1 MQKAGSAL
9 PVVTNDDAVPIVEAD
24 EDTLPGNNTRALES
38 GQLIVVATPIGNLG
52 DFSQRAIEA
61 LSSSHVIACE
71 DTRHSRRLL
80 DHHGISVPLVS
91 FHQHNEAGRTA
102 QLIER
107 LQAGDRVAVVSDA
120 GMPSVSDP
128 GARLVNA
135 CQNHGIPL
143 TVIPGPSAVINALT
157 GSGFPADAFTFL
169 GFLPTKKGQRRAA
182 IDAAVAREHTT
193 LFFDSPHR
201 IVDSLQMIA
210 DASPDRLVC
219 VARELTKK
227 FEEFR
232 RGPASEIASHFA
244 CKPPK
249 GEITLVISGTR
260 LPKWFVR
267 SIEEHSPEKEI
278 SPNP

>member
-1 MQKAGSAL
+1 
-9 PVVTNDDAVPIVEAD
+9 VEAD
-24 EDTLPGNNTRALES
+24 NKDTHLEAS
-38 GQLIVVATPIGNLG
+38 REAGQLTVVATPIGNLS
-52 DFSQRAIEA
+52 DFSQRAVDA
-61 LSSSHVIACE
+61 LSAADVIACE

-80 DHHGISVPLVS
+80 DHYGISASLIS

-102 QLIER
+102 QLIKR
-107 LQAGDRVAVVSDA
+107 LQAGESVAVVSDA

-128 GARLVNA
+128 GARLTHA
-135 CQNHGIPL
+135 CHQHAIPL

-182 IDAAVAREHTT
+182 LDAAIEREHTT

-201 IVDSLQMIA
+201 IADSLRMIA

-232 RGPASEIASHFA
+232 RGSAVEIADHFA
-244 CKPPK
+244 SKPPK
-249 GEITLVISGTR
+249 GEITLVISGAR
-260 LPKWFVR
+260 LPKWMLR
-267 SIEEHSPEKEI
+267 QINDDDGTDTA
-278 SPNP
+278 PNHHFP